1 MTVYDNME
9 DETNEFDHFDES
21 EQPDEVIDLQED
33 ESPDACEIDD
43 INPDD
48 VPDYD
53 ETIDQID
60 ESDNYL
66 LEEVDYDD
74 FDDFLEQN
82 WLFQPLDD
90 FADVDDDMDTS
101 SFIDLDEHVDS
112 LVFDMN
118 DIFFSDDEGSIDLM
132 ARTTH

>member
-1 MTVYDNME
+1 M
-9 DETNEFDHFDES
+9 
-21 EQPDEVIDLQED
+21 DLQED

-74 FDDFLEQN
+74 FDDFVEQN
-82 WLFQPLDD
+82 WLSNL
-90 FADVDDDMDTS
+90 
-101 SFIDLDEHVDS
+101 
-112 LVFDMN
+112 
-118 DIFFSDDEGSIDLM
+118 
-132 ARTTH
+132 